1 MEMSIMKKVIC
12 LITAVMLCV
21 ALASFAFAADEF
33 VPSISYKG
41 APTIVEI
48 TDDQGKPAIGT
59 ITNGSGDV
67 VGHLY
72 ADCLLITSIADANT
86 STNIPSD
93 AKATLLSVYEQL
105 NKGTMKLPY
114 GKDVDAGKMVIKD
127 LFDVSWQC
135 EEHPAAVE
143 PKGVTVTLTFD
154 MGVAADADVSVMTYK
169 NGAWADIVSVKN
181 NGDGTV
187 TCVFEDFCPVAVSV
201 PVPGTG
207 PDDTGDKADI
217 TLWVTLL
224 SVSAVAVVAL
234 VVLRRR
240 NFAK

>member
-1 MEMSIMKKVIC
+1 MKKVIC

-21 ALASFAFAADEF
+21 ALASFAFAADGF

-59 ITNGSGDV
+59 VTNASGEV
-67 VGHLY
+67 VGYL
-72 ADCLLITSIADANT
+72 ASDCLLITPIAEANT
-86 STNIPSD
+86 STKIPAD

-114 GKDVDAGKMVIKD
+114 DKGVDADKTVIKD
-127 LFDVSWQC
+127 LFDISWLC
-135 EEHPAAVE
+135 EDHPTLLA
-143 PKGVTVTLTFD
+143 PKGVTITLTFD
-154 MGVAADADVSVMTYK
+154 MGVPANADVVVMTYK
-169 NGAWADIVSVKN
+169 NGAWGNIVSVKN

-201 PVPGTG
+201 PVPGG
-207 PDDTGDKADI
+207 GSSETGDKADI
-217 TLWVTLL
+217 TLWVALL

-240 NFAK
+240 DFAK